1 MTPRDWTLM
10 TISSGEGPLQPVQ
23 LQKSLFIISK
33 KFDADKLKSSS
44 FYPFDPYDYGPF
56 CGEVYSD
63 AERLEFEG
71 LITITRP
78 PISRYRQYQITEKGR
93 ELAKSLKDRLDPEV
107 KEYLETI
114 VNWTQSL
121 TFNQLVSSI
130 YAAFPEMKANS
141 VFQG

>member
-1 MTPRDWTLM
+1 MTPRDWTLL
-10 TISSGEGPLQPVQ
+10 TISSGDGPLQPVQ

-33 KFDADKLKSSS
+33 KFDADKLKSDS

-56 CGEVYSD
+56 CSDVYSD
-63 AERLEFEG
+63 ADRLEFEG
-71 LITITRP
+71 LIVITRP
-78 PISRYRQYQITEKGR
+78 PNSRYRQYQITEKGK
-93 ELAKSLKDRLDPEV
+93 EIANSLKNQLDSEV

-114 VNWTQSL
+114 VKWTQSL